1 MFWVGM
7 AIFIILAVLPL
18 VSAAILNAKD
28 GASLT
33 DQDQPTPPTRE
44 GL

>member
-18 VSAAILNAKD
+18 ASAAILNSKD
-28 GASLT
+28 GASLN
-33 DQDQPTPPTRE
+33 DQDQPPPPIGE